1 MRNKYHIR
9 CLLIAV
15 CALVLASCPVLA
27 ATKYRQITA
36 PETKLLLEKE
46 DGVFLINVLSQLEF
60 ELHHIPGSI
69 SIPIDTL
76 KNSSLLPKDK
86 SNSLIFYCMGV
97 R

>member
-1 MRNKYHIR
+1 MRHKCNIC

-15 CALVLASCPVLA
+15 WAIALVACPVFA
-27 ATKYRQITA
+27 ATTYQRITA

-46 DGVFLINVLSQLEF
+46 DGVLLINVLSQLEF

-69 SIPIDTL
+69 SIPIDRL
-76 KNSSLLPKDK
+76 KKSSLLPEDKDI
-86 SNSLIFYCMGV
+86 SLIFYCMGV